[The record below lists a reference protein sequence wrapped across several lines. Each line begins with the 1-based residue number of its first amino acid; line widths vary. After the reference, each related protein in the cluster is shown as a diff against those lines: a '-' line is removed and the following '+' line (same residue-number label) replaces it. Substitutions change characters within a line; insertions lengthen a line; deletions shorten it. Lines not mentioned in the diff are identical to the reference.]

1 MKILGRLINMIVA
14 RSIGTEPQ
22 ISTMFSTR
30 GRLFFKVL
38 TALTM
43 IMANSAGAE
52 PQKPAEVEFNSSF
65 LRGGSAQQVDISR
78 FQRGNPVL
86 PGEYLVDLH
95 VNGKLMGH
103 FPVRFV
109 AQPDSDIALPCI
121 ERTVIE
127 HIGLDFEKLSEL
139 ARAELLKVQAGGCAD
154 LSAMVKDAAVS
165 FDLSLLRLDLSVPQ
179 AALLYTPRGYVSPEL
194 WDGGVSSATLSYNL
208 NAFRT
213 AAPLSTTSNGH
224 LDLTGGLNFENWHL
238 RQRSSMNVQSNGPS
252 TYQNIATYL
261 LHDLPSITSRLS
273 LGDSFTDG
281 AMFDSIGFRGVSLG
295 TDDRMRPDSQRNYA
309 PTVRGIARTNARVKI
324 SQNGNTILDT
334 TVTPGAFEINDIYAT
349 GYGGDL
355 LVTVYEADGSQ
366 QNFTVPYA
374 YVVQLLRPGIWRYN
388 TIVGEVR
395 ETQINSAE
403 KFGQATLQY
412 GFNSLVTGYAGSIVA
427 SSYMAGLVGAAFNTS
442 LGAIAID
449 LTQAKADIRGVPAT
463 SGQSL
468 RVSYSK
474 LVSDTHTYFTLAAY
488 RYSSNGYWSFHE
500 ALAAR
505 DLAAVG
511 ADPLTIN
518 HQRSQLQLNI
528 NQNLGER
535 WGNVFL
541 AGSTA
546 SYWNRSGTVTQ
557 FQAGYNNFFTLAGIN
572 PNYNISVA
580 RQLDGFTGNTDDQVL
595 ASVSLPLGSSTQA
608 PRLTASFT
616 QHTVGS
622 ISSQTEQEI
631 VSGTAGE
638 NNELSYSALASQAD
652 GENVFG
658 AGGGYRSP
666 YTTLSASASKG
677 SDFSQ
682 QSLGA
687 TGGVVLHPG
696 GVTLANQMG
705 DTIGIVEA
713 PGAEGA
719 RVTNSIG
726 TRIDGRGYAV
736 LPFLSPYRMNT
747 VSIDPDGVQPD
758 VEFKTTSQQI
768 APRSDTVAMIRFATV
783 SGRAVMVTAYL
794 TDRSPIPFGA
804 SIFDAE
810 GSEVGLA
817 GQDGRIFLR
826 GIADAGTLTAKWG
839 DATDQQCGFEYQLPP
854 KSEDEG
860 PFLRIEA
867 VCSIRDAASMQ
878 NNARLKVA
886 TLKPVTEGI

>member
-1 MKILGRLINMIVA
+1 MIVA
-14 RSIGTEPQ
+14 RSAGAEPQ
-22 ISTMFSTR
+22 NFTTFATR
-30 GRLFFKVL
+30 GRLFIKAL

-43 IMANSAGAE
+43 IMAASAGAE

-78 FQRGNPVL
+78 FERGNPVL
-86 PGEYLVDLH
+86 PGDYLVDLQ
-95 VNGKLMGH
+95 VNGKLVGRS
-103 FPVRFV
+103 PVRFV

-127 HIGLDFEKLSEL
+127 RIGLDFEKLSEP

-154 LSAMVKDAAVS
+154 LSALVKDAAVS
-165 FDLSLLRLDLSVPQ
+165 FDLSLLRLDLSLPQ
-179 AALLYTPRGYVSPEL
+179 AALLHTPRGYVSPEL
-194 WDGGVSSATLSYNL
+194 WDSGVASATLAYNL
-208 NAFRT
+208 NGFRT
-213 AAPLSTTSNGH
+213 ATPLSTTSNGH
-224 LDLTGGLNFENWHL
+224 LDLTSGLNFENWHL
-238 RQRSSMNVQSNGPS
+238 RQRSSMNVQSDGSS

-261 LHDLPSITSRLS
+261 LHDLPSLTSRLS

-281 AMFDSIGFRGVSLG
+281 AMFNSIGFRGVSLG
-295 TDDRMRPDSQRNYA
+295 TDDRMRPDSQSNYA
-309 PTVRGIARTNARVKI
+309 PSVRGIARTNARVQI

-334 TVTPGAFEINDIYAT
+334 TVAPGAFEINDIYAT

-366 QNFTVPYA
+366 QNFSVPYA

-395 ETQINSAE
+395 DAQIHSGE
-403 KFGQATLQY
+403 KFGQAALQY
-412 GFNSLVTGYAGSIVA
+412 GFNNLVTGYAGSIVA
-427 SSYMAGLVGAAFNTS
+427 SSYMAGLVGAAFNTPF
-442 LGAIAID
+442 GAIAID
-449 LTQAKADIRGVPAT
+449 LTQAKADIPGAPAT

-474 LVSDTHTYFTLAAY
+474 LVPYTNTSFALAAY

-505 DLAAVG
+505 DLATAG
-511 ADPLTIN
+511 SDLRTFN

-528 NQNLGER
+528 NQNLGNG
-535 WGNVFL
+535 WGNLFL
-541 AGSTA
+541 TGTSM
-546 SYWNRSGTVTQ
+546 SYWNHSGTVTQ
-557 FQAGYNNFFTLAGIN
+557 FQAGYNNFFTLAGIT

-580 RQLDGFTGNTDDQVL
+580 RQLDGVTGSADNRVL
-595 ASVSLPLGSSTQA
+595 ASISFPLGSSPLA
-608 PRLTASFT
+608 PRLMTSFT
-616 QHTVGS
+616 QNTAGGVSHH
-622 ISSQTEQEI
+622 TEQAI
-631 VSGTAGE
+631 ISGTAGE
-638 NNELSYSALASQAD
+638 NNELNYSASASEGD
-652 GENVFG
+652 GKAVFG

-666 YTTLSASASKG
+666 YTSLSASASKG
-677 SDFSQ
+677 SNYSQ

-705 DTIGIVEA
+705 DTIGVVEA

-736 LPFLSPYRMNT
+736 LPFLSPYRINT
-747 VSIDPDGVQPD
+747 VSIDPDGVPPD

-783 SGRAVMVTAYL
+783 SGRAVMVTAHL
-794 TDRSPIPFGA
+794 TDRSPVPFGA
-804 SIFDAE
+804 SVFDAE

-826 GIADAGTLTAKWG
+826 GIADAGTLIAKWG
-839 DATDQQCGFEYQLPP
+839 DATNQQCGFEYQLPP

-860 PFLRIEA
+860 PFVRFEV
-867 VCSIRDAASMQ
+867 VCIIKDATSVQ
-878 NNARLKVA
+878 NNARPKAA
-886 TLKPVTEGI
+886 TPKPATGGIWQ